1 MDTMADVWKEV
12 LAKCKNKVSDTMYTM
27 WLEPLELVKF
37 ENNTFIFMIP
47 TEFKKTIVLSK
58 FTDVI
63 KESFEEVMGFPVEI
77 DVLVSQTERNA
88 APAPVTEEK
97 IPAAPAA
104 SPYTFENFVVGKSN
118 TFAYSVSVGVAKNPG
133 TIHNPLLIYG
143 RSGLGKTHLLLA
155 IEQELKKSHPEMVVL
170 FVTGESMMN
179 ELFEGVKVK
188 NTESFRLKYR
198 NCDALLVD
206 DIQWIQ
212 RSEAL
217 QEEFFNTFD
226 TLKRNGKQVVMTADV
241 PPREMG
247 VLTDRLRGRI
257 EQGLMVDVQP
267 PDPDTRKAIIL
278 KKCEQLGTTLP
289 DEIVE
294 AIVSRVKNNIR
305 QIEGTVIKIAAMKAA
320 FHSEITLE
328 QVENIVKDIT
338 TDSQPVSVTV
348 EKIIDYMAKTFGV
361 TSADL
366 KSDRR
371 QANIALARQ
380 ITMYVISEVTSLTQK
395 DIGAFFNKT
404 HSNVNYSI
412 NAAKE
417 EIRKNPEVRMIA
429 VGAVEEFTR
438 NKN

>member
-12 LAKCKNKVSDTMYTM
+12 LSLCRKKVSDTMYTM

-37 ENNTFIFMIP
+37 EDNTFIFVIA

-58 FTDVI
+58 FSDVI

-77 DVLVSQTERNA
+77 DVLVSGVEKPASQPQEPKKEA
-88 APAPVTEEK
+88 APAVS
-97 IPAAPAA
+97 A
-104 SPYTFENFVVGKSN
+104 YTFENFVVGKSN
-118 TFAYSVSVGVAKNPG
+118 SFAYNVSLGVAQNPG

-155 IEQELKKSHPEMVVL
+155 IEHELKKRHPEMVVL

-179 ELFEGVKVK
+179 ELFECVRVK

-212 RSEAL
+212 RSDSL

-226 TLKRNGKQVVMTADV
+226 TLKRNSKQVVMTADV
-241 PPREMG
+241 PPRDMG

-267 PDPDTRKAIIL
+267 PDPDTRKAIVL
-278 KKCEQLGTTLP
+278 KKCEQLGTELP
-289 DEIVE
+289 EDVVE
-294 AIVSRVKNNIR
+294 FIVSRVKNNIR
-305 QIEGTVIKIAAMKAA
+305 QIEGTVVKIAAMKAA
-320 FHSEITLE
+320 FNCEITLS
-328 QVENIVKDIT
+328 QVEDIVKDIT

-366 KSDRR
+366 KSNKR

-380 ITMYVISEVTSLTQK
+380 ITMYVISEVTSLTQME
-395 DIGAFFNKT
+395 IGNFFNKT

-417 EIRKNPEVRMIA
+417 EIGKNPEVRLI
-429 VGAVEEFTR
+429 VSNAVEEFTKR
-438 NKN
+438 N